1 MFYWQGV
8 VDVLCESCERLG
20 WTVPS
25 KIQHE
30 AIPIALSG
38 RDIIGL
44 AETGSGKTAAFL
56 IPILQSLLSRQQRLF
71 ALILTPTRELAVQIQ
86 QQVEGIGTSMGVQC
100 GKFSAVDKCRFG
112 NFLWKKIHPCFPST
126 YMTDCGSFYSK
137 GFY

>member
-1 MFYWQGV
+1 MCYWQGV

-71 ALILTPTRELAVQIQ
+71 ALILTPTRELAIQIQ

-100 GKFSAVDKCRFG
+100 GNFPAVDIY
-112 NFLWKKIHPCFPST
+112 LSLIHI
-126 YMTDCGSFYSK
+126 
-137 GFY
+137 

>member
-1 MFYWQGV
+1 VSCCQGV

-25 KIQHE
+25 KIQLE
-30 AIPIALSG
+30 AIPVALSG

-56 IPILQSLLSRQQRLF
+56 VPILQSLLSRQQRLF

-86 QQVEGIGTSMGVQC
+86 QQVEGLGTSMGVQC
-100 GKFSAVDKCRFG
+100 GRYQAVFHCFISA
-112 NFLWKKIHPCFPST
+112 
-126 YMTDCGSFYSK
+126 
-137 GFY
+137 

>member
-1 MFYWQGV
+1 VFYCQGI
-8 VDVLCESCERLG
+8 VDVLCESCDRLG

-25 KIQHE
+25 KIQQE
-30 AIPIALSG
+30 AIPVALSG

-100 GKFSAVDKCRFG
+100 GNVSNLFSF
-112 NFLWKKIHPCFPST
+112 
-126 YMTDCGSFYSK
+126 
-137 GFY
+137 